1 MDDLTLLAK
10 LVHSTWFA
18 LSDDERQVVVDA
30 VSQRLPPDLEFVE
43 LRDHGVGVMAEFV
56 HRPSEARFVLIP
68 GGRFAMGF
76 TDRDRARMLAL
87 APTCEEPEWVEEA
100 FSGPIG
106 AEPIRE
112 VDVAPLL
119 LAQRPLVRPQLEALL
134 DRDDCISL
142 ETAIEPG
149 FVDEARAALTRVGL
163 RLPSEAEW
171 EHAARAGTH
180 TLFPAGIDEL
190 PEHPFLPDNGFG
202 LHGLGRAPELCSDG
216 WHQNYEDAPSDARPW
231 AGEGGVL
238 RGGAEMSW
246 PWQGPG
252 WIECLCAARSNLAH
266 AEFFVALRPA
276 CSLVPDAVA
285 YADAAVAAR
294 AQAGV
299 TTRPIPLRER
309 VELRDEGDEHDE
321 RAEQAERAEPDPHDA
336 EPATVHDM
344 HGKVCGNLRALAS
357 APEPEALAMLAELR
371 RLRFDGAGRYYSGE
385 SLRLLDV
392 GLPLLLDPRSSVRHE
407 LALLLL
413 DLVTSEHTNTMPR
426 LDWRYEGV
434 EIQDRCM
441 FALAGRAEALLALLD
456 DPDPRVRA
464 AIAALLAAPLQ
475 SSWAHQQFMA
485 RADTETDPSV
495 RASLLIA
502 AGVAA
507 TGVENIHVDYGALDS
522 LLGEPGLVALA
533 AAFVLCLTYPKGVSP
548 RALERLGSAVGRTS
562 ETWFPWYQGQLT
574 PLARDA
580 LLQTGD
586 AGLAVLTRA
595 LLEFVA
601 AAASKPEQRRTAQHV
616 ANDLLN
622 LHFRYGAKPKPETL
636 SEVQREVLAAL
647 SSEGAPEAR
656 YDKYGLP
663 KTAAERRSFL
673 AGHAPQ

>member
-30 VSQRLPPDLEFVE
+30 VSQRLPPELEFVE
-43 LRDHGVGVMAEFV
+43 LRDHGVGVMAEFL
-56 HRPSEARFVLIP
+56 HRPSEVRFVLIP

-76 TDRDRARMLAL
+76 GERERARMLAL

-106 AEPIRE
+106 AEPVRE

-142 ETAIEPG
+142 ETAIDPE
-149 FVDEARAALTRVGL
+149 FVDEARAALARVGL

-171 EHAARAGTH
+171 EHAARAGTN

-216 WHQNYEDAPSDARPW
+216 WHQNYEGAPIDARPW

-252 WIECLCAARSNLAH
+252 WIECLCAVRSNLAR

-276 CSLVPDAVA
+276 CSLVSDALA
-285 YADAAVAAR
+285 YGEAAVAAR

-309 VELRDEGDEHDE
+309 VELRDDD
-321 RAEQAERAEPDPHDA
+321 DDA
-336 EPATVHDM
+336 EADPRDADPASVHDM
-344 HGKVCGNLRALAS
+344 HGKVCGNLRAIAG
-357 APEPEALAMLAELR
+357 APEPEALAQLDELR
-371 RLRFDGAGRYYSGE
+371 RLRFDGAGRYYAGE
-385 SLRLLDV
+385 SLRLLEL
-392 GLPLLLDPRSSVRHE
+392 GLPLLHDPSCSVRHE

-413 DLVTSEHTNTMPR
+413 DLVTSHHPNTMPR

-434 EIQDRCM
+434 ELQDRCM
-441 FALAGRAEALLALLD
+441 FALAAQAEARLALLD

-464 AIAALLAAPLQ
+464 AIAALMAAPLQ
-475 SSWAHQQFMA
+475 SSWAHQLFMT
-485 RADTETDPSV
+485 RAGSEQDASV
-495 RASLLIA
+495 RASLIIA

-507 TGVENIHVDYGALDS
+507 TGVENIHVDYGELEGLLDV
-522 LLGEPGLVALA
+522 PGLVALA
-533 AAFVLCLTYPKGVSP
+533 AAFTLCITYRKGAP
-548 RALERLGSAVGRTS
+548 ARALELLGAAVGRTS
-562 ETWFPWYQGQLT
+562 ETWFPWYHGQLT

-580 LLQTGD
+580 LLQAGD
-586 AGLAVLTRA
+586 SGRAVLTRA
-595 LLEFVA
+595 MLGVVA
-601 AAASKPEQRRTAQHV
+601 DAIGTPELRRAAQHV

-622 LHFRYGAKPKPETL
+622 LHFRYGAKPKRDDL
-636 SEVQREVLAAL
+636 SDSQREVLAAL
-647 SSEGAPEAR
+647 SVEGAPEAR

-663 KTAAERRSFL
+663 KTAAERRIFL
-673 AGHAPQ
+673 AG

>member
-30 VSQRLPPDLEFVE
+30 VSQRLPPGLEFVE

-68 GGRFAMGF
+68 GGRFTMGF

-87 APTCEEPEWVEEA
+87 APTSEEPEWVEEA

-142 ETAIEPG
+142 ETAIDPG
-149 FVDEARAALTRVGL
+149 FVDEARAALARLGL

-216 WHQNYEDAPSDARPW
+216 WHGNYEDAPSDARPW
-231 AGEGGVL
+231 LGEGGVL

-276 CSLVPDAVA
+276 CSIVPDALA
-285 YADAAVAAR
+285 YADAAVAVR

-309 VELRDEGDEHDE
+309 VELRDDGEGDESD
-321 RAEQAERAEPDPHDA
+321 EQAEQDPRAAD
-336 EPATVHDM
+336 PATVHDM

-357 APEPEALAMLAELR
+357 APEPEAIAMLAELR

-392 GLPLLLDPRSSVRHE
+392 GLPLLLDPSSSVRHE

-413 DLVTSEHTNTMPR
+413 DLVTAEHTNTMPR
-426 LDWRYEGV
+426 LDWRHEGV
-434 EIQDRCM
+434 EMQDRCM

-464 AIAALLAAPLQ
+464 AIAALMAAPLQ
-475 SSWAHQQFMA
+475 SSWAHLQFMA
-485 RADTETDPSV
+485 RAGTESDPSV

-522 LLGEPGLVALA
+522 LLGEPGLVDLA
-533 AAFVLCLTYPKGVSP
+533 AAFALCLTYPKGVSP

-562 ETWFPWYQGQLT
+562 ETWFPWYGGQLT

-580 LLQTGD
+580 LLQAGD

-595 LLEFVA
+595 MLDFVA
-601 AAASKPEQRRTAQHV
+601 EAASKPELRRTAQHV

-622 LHFRYGAKPKPETL
+622 LHFRYGAKPKPEEL
-636 SEVQREVLAAL
+636 GAVQREVLAAL
-647 SSEGAPEAR
+647 SREGAPEAR

-663 KTAAERRSFL
+663 KTAAERRAFV
-673 AGHAPQ
+673 AAHAPQ